1 MPALISPDGRWWW
14 DGRQWLSRLVEGRLD
29 LFWFTST
36 PDWAS
41 RVLIT
46 GLIGLIPIVG
56 AINLLGWTLVATE
69 MVRNRWKELP
79 PPGFQYL
86 ERGIRPFVV
95 SIVYGVVLFVS
106 IVVLALIA
114 VLLATSGR
122 TQAVFAVGL
131 GLLIILIALAW
142 WLLSLYLFAALLIGS
157 DRLGI
162 VRALNPM
169 RLFALARANHD
180 VSLHVALLYAA
191 ITIILTVISIPVGT
205 VIPFGSLLV
214 WLVLPAA
221 YAILVPSLAPFHV
234 EPAAAPT
241 P

>member
-69 MVRNRWKELP
+69 MVRNGWKELP

-122 TQAVFAVGL
+122 TQAVVAVGL
-131 GLLIILIALAW
+131 GLLIILIA
-142 WLLSLYLFAALLIGS
+142 
-157 DRLGI
+157 
-162 VRALNPM
+162 
-169 RLFALARANHD
+169 
-180 VSLHVALLYAA
+180 
-191 ITIILTVISIPVGT
+191 
-205 VIPFGSLLV
+205 
-214 WLVLPAA
+214 
-221 YAILVPSLAPFHV
+221 
-234 EPAAAPT
+234 
-241 P
+241 